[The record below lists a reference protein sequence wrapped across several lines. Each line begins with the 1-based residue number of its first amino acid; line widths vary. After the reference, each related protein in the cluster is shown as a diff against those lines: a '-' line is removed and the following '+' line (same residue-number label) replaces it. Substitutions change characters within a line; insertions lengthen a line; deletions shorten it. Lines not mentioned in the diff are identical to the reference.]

1 MCVWLRLTI
10 IKLASRKNMTS
21 ISGMISI
28 RAFLRGI
35 GDRTLMMWPSSK
47 HQNCAPSMVK
57 VIGVFT
63 FEAVPG
69 LKRARRKALVVALSR
84 IGLPLLTAIVASL
97 TLPAGSSVRTQIPL
111 PVTWPLHA
119 FLGYGSFGKYVAL
132 ALVLPIFF
140 SSR

>member
-10 IKLASRKNMTS
+10 IKLASKKNMTS

-28 RAFLRGI
+28 RAFLRGM
-35 GDRTLMMWPSSK
+35 GDRTLMMWPPSK

-84 IGLPLLTAIVASL
+84 IGLPVLTAIVASL
-97 TLPAGSSVRTQIPL
+97 TLPAGSRLRTQTPL
-111 PVTWPLHA
+111 PVIW
-119 FLGYGSFGKYVAL
+119 FLRASYGYAGFGKKVAL
-132 ALVLPIFF
+132 ARALDIVF
-140 SSR
+140 